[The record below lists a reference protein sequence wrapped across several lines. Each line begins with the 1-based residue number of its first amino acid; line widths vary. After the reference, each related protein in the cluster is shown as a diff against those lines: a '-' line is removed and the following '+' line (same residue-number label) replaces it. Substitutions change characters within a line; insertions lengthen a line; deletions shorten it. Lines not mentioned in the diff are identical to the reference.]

1 MINSSYSSARLPRL
15 PSVLASL
22 FFRVLRTEIVM
33 KKLTGMVAF
42 CLVLSLCA
50 TTVRAEGEPEVKV
63 TPTEKGKESKIR
75 VLLPT
80 EDTKF
85 YCDGKLCTKE
95 KGKDRT
101 FKSPALEAGKRYTYR
116 LVATWIEDGKEVSHD
131 ANIEF
136 RAGEDI
142 LIDFRR

>member
-1 MINSSYSSARLPRL
+1 
-15 PSVLASL
+15 
-22 FFRVLRTEIVM
+22 M
-33 KKLTGMVAF
+33 KKLTGLVAL
-42 CLVLSLCA
+42 CLVLTLSA
-50 TTVRAEGEPEVKV
+50 TAVRAEGEPSKPEVKV

-101 FKSPALEAGKRYTYR
+101 FKSPALVQGARYTYH

-136 RAGEDI
+136 RAGEDL